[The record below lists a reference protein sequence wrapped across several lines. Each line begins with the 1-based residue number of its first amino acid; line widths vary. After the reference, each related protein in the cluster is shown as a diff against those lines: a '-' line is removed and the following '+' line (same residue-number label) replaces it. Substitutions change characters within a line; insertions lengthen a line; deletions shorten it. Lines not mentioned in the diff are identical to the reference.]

1 MTNTLNTPIEALEY
15 QYPFRV
21 LEYGV
26 RRGSGGDGRFRG
38 GDGLIRTVEFLGDAT
53 VSLLTERRSRG
64 AWGLAGGGDGA
75 PGRNTMRRI
84 DEDTEGV
91 PCRPA
96 SPLTF
101 MLATGLPLRHPAVVA
116 GVLPRHNSEREPGK
130 RRQHR

>member
-1 MTNTLNTPIEALEY
+1 M
-15 QYPFRV
+15 
-21 LEYGV
+21 

-84 DEDTEGV
+84 DEDTGKSL
-91 PCRPA
+91 PA
-96 SPLTF
+96 SVTIDVYAGDRLTIE
-101 MLATGLPLRHPAVVA
+101 T
-116 GVLPRHNSEREPGK
+116 PGGGGWGTPET
-130 RRQHR
+130 QQ